1 MLRQAVEQ
9 AGKSSDTEQAEIA
22 DFTLQINL
30 GNNVLI
36 PEAYVSDLSVRLS
49 LYRRISNLQNEDDI
63 NAIMAELVDRF
74 GAIPES
80 VRNLL
85 EIVVLKRAC
94 LRANIAKLDA
104 GAKGFSVSFKDNHFD
119 QPDRLIAWIASKK
132 GKVILKSDHK
142 LVIKE
147 ELPKPDKRG
156 QIAKQYLAEINA
168 LLAGTGETLPA

>member
-1 MLRQAVEQ
+1 
-9 AGKSSDTEQAEIA
+9 
-22 DFTLQINL
+22 
-30 GNNVLI
+30 I

-168 LLAGTGETLPA
+168 LLAGTGETLPAS